1 MDVTIKTVEQVNLV
15 EIVGDIDG
23 KSAPQA
29 QEQILALIGPGS
41 RILLDMSGVEYMS
54 SAGLRMLLS
63 SYRQVSSNDGQIGLV
78 GLSEDIQDT
87 MSATGF
93 LRFFTTYE
101 TVEDGLAALQ

>member
-1 MDVTIKTVEQVNLV
+1 MDVTIKTVEEMNVV

-101 TVEDGLAALQ
+101 SVEDGLAALQ

>member
-1 MDVTIKTVEQVNLV
+1 MDVNVKTVEQVKVV

-29 QEQILALIGPGS
+29 QEQILSVVQAGTK
-41 RILLDMSGVEYMS
+41 ILLDMSRVEYMS

-63 SYRQVSSNDGQIGLV
+63 TYRQVSSNEGQIVLV
-78 GLSEDIQDT
+78 GLSEDIKDT

-101 TVEDGLAALQ
+101 TVDAGLVALQ